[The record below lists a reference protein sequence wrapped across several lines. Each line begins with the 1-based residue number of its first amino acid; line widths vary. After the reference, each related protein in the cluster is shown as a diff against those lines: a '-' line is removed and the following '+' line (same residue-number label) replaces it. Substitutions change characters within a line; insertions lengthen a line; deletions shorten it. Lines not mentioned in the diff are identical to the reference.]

1 MGKISAADWYRSGR
15 QSDGNK
21 FEGRKGLIS
30 RAARRCLE
38 RKGVAK
44 TSIADITREVDIT
57 RELFYYYYPNKD
69 AVIDAVLDS
78 YVADARVLLTRG
90 IGVVPDEPEALLVQI
105 IRILRAWM
113 STDSSATVPMLDIL
127 RESGR
132 WTTMLYRV
140 AGEALD
146 AVRGTSLLAADDAQ
160 TELDACGRKLG
171 LVGAMSA
178 VLCARELSDAEIAQG
193 IAQLFY

>member
-15 QSDGNK
+15 QGEGNK
-21 FEGRKGLIS
+21 FEGRKGIIA

-57 RELFYYYYPNKD
+57 RELFYYYFPNKD
-69 AVIDAVLDS
+69 AVIDAVLDG
-78 YVADARVLLTRG
+78 YVADARVLLTKG
-90 IGVVPDEPEALLVQI
+90 IAAVADEPETLLVQT
-105 IRILRAWM
+105 IRILRTWM
-113 STDSSATVPMLDIL
+113 STDSAAPVPMLDVL

-132 WTTMLYRV
+132 WTKMLYRV

-146 AVRGTSLLAADDAQ
+146 ALRGTSLLAEDEAL
-160 TELDACGRKLG
+160 TEVDACGRKLG

-178 VLCARELSDAEIAQG
+178 VLCARELSDAEVAQG
-193 IAQLFY
+193 IAPLFY